1 MARSAVASMMK
12 PSGFRRPRTD
22 DRRQKGR
29 KVKSYL
35 SSVLRPP
42 SSDSPPQA
50 ATVGG
55 LDLAVIG
62 RDRAVERAVE
72 RGQHAALDEV
82 EGGRLAVARGRQGAS
97 DLAVDATGGR
107 AHPHEPG
114 RAPERLPPRR
124 GDPEPP

>member
-82 EGGRLAVARGRQGAS
+82 EGGRLAVARARQVAS
-97 DLAVDATGGR
+97 DLVVDATGAR
-107 AHPHEPG
+107 PHHHDPVGEHD
-114 RAPERLPPRR
+114 RLL
-124 GDPEPP
+124 